1 MIARSPSAVSKPC
14 RPPPNSSPTRAM
26 TAKPCATGWQNA
38 KPRPSSHRARTAR
51 SNTIMTR
58 PSTGS
63 ATSSSA
69 CLPPQGLAP
78 YSHPLRP
85 QHQKLHRRNRPCR
98 RRHLVAVMTPDPSVF
113 QDVKNTTSKSSR
125 NQWGPG
131 WIGCIS
137 RGHDFAEIIAR
148 EIDRKYTCRTASPL
162 AVCPRLAKEHKD
174 APVWCPGWSFLKEAF
189 AQKAFTTPVWAHNSN
204 EKFTAKLPC
213 KSDQIA
219 ARRPDG
225 SRVPS
230 LPETDTS
237 SISTIRIH
245 YIKLLGSATIRVKH
259 NLPAS
264 RIISGR
270 SINRR
275 IICQPPRFSG
285 P

>member
-98 RRHLVAVMTPDPSVF
+98 RRHLVAVMSPDPSRA
-113 QDVKNTTSKSSR
+113 NALR
-125 NQWGPG
+125 
-131 WIGCIS
+131 
-137 RGHDFAEIIAR
+137 
-148 EIDRKYTCRTASPL
+148 
-162 AVCPRLAKEHKD
+162 
-174 APVWCPGWSFLKEAF
+174 
-189 AQKAFTTPVWAHNSN
+189 
-204 EKFTAKLPC
+204 
-213 KSDQIA
+213 
-219 ARRPDG
+219 
-225 SRVPS
+225 
-230 LPETDTS
+230 
-237 SISTIRIH
+237 
-245 YIKLLGSATIRVKH
+245 
-259 NLPAS
+259 
-264 RIISGR
+264 R
-270 SINRR
+270 SILDLMETADRPHYAHPMFWAPF
-275 IICQPPRFSG
+275 IVVG
-285 P
+285 AGGAAMGA